1 MYDVFTTRYAFSCP
15 ERGEARVALSSF
27 RRIEQLGGEIVGLA
41 FVIELEFL
49 EGRKHLEKYDVHSL
63 ITY

>member
-1 MYDVFTTRYAFSCP
+1 
-15 ERGEARVALSSF
+15 
-27 RRIEQLGGEIVGLA
+27 
-41 FVIELEFL
+41 VIELEFL